1 MTDFIDYD
9 LITRDMAAAIK
20 ANVTGVKEVFADAND
35 WDFVVANMPMADVR
49 VRRTI
54 PSDEGGRNYWTDV
67 VMEVELGAFDMTN
80 RRDAAKIRNDL
91 ANAVQRYFQDNPRF
105 SGAVDTTLVG
115 NGEFATTEST
125 DQGAFVAVAILQFNV
140 KVYTNG

>member
-9 LITRDMAAAIK
+9 LITLDMAAAIR
-20 ANVTGVKEVFADAND
+20 ANVSGFKKVIEDASD
-35 WDFVVANMPMADVR
+35 RDFVVANMPLADVR
-49 VRRTI
+49 VRRAI
-54 PSDEGGRNYWTDV
+54 PIDEGGRNYWTDV

-91 ANAVQRYFQDNPRF
+91 ANAVQRYFQVNPRF

-125 DQGAFVAVAILQFNV
+125 AQGAFVAAAILQFIV
-140 KVYTNG
+140 KIYTNG